1 MFFDGL
7 FWAELSDRHFHM
19 GTLLTS
25 QNNPVD
31 KQYEPQFTDED
42 DEAYRR

>member
-1 MFFDGL
+1 MNCDGL
-7 FWAELSDRHFHM
+7 FWAQLSDRHFYM

>member
-1 MFFDGL
+1 MNLDDL
-7 FWAELSDRHFHM
+7 FWARFSDRHFDM

-31 KQYEPQFTDED
+31 KYYEPQFTDED

>member
-1 MFFDGL
+1 MNLDGL
-7 FWAELSDRHFHM
+7 FWARLSDGHFHM
-19 GTLLTS
+19 DTLLTS

-31 KQYEPQFTDED
+31 KYYELQFTDED